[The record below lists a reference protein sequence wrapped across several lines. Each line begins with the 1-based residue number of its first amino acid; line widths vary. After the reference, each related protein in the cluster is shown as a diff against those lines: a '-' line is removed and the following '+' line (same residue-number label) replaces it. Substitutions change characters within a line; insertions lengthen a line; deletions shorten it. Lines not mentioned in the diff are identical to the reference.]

1 MIIKVGKSRAK
12 GEEYDVYML
21 VGNATNDAETKQSK
35 SGKAFSKVSV
45 AAQQNPDSTTMFVSV
60 MGFGG
65 LNATIG
71 SIKKGGSVFA
81 IGKLEKNEYNGKTT
95 WRAQPWGFRSIESI
109 ATGDYFVPDDK
120 PLPETHGTGF
130 AETNDTFDSQLADLP
145 F

>member
-1 MIIKVGKSRAK
+1 MIIKIGKTRAK

-21 VGNATNDAETKQSK
+21 VGKATGDAETKQSK
-35 SGKAFSKVSV
+35 AGKAFSKVSV
-45 AAQQNPDSTTMFVSV
+45 AAQQNPDSTTMFVTV

-81 IGKLEKNEYNGKTT
+81 IGKLEKNEYNGKTYWSLT
-95 WRAQPWGFRSIESI
+95 PEYAASAGGFFSGSFKPI
-109 ATGDYFVPDDK
+109 AKANNPIVEIT
-120 PLPETHGTGF
+120 ETE
-130 AETNDTFDSQLADLP
+130 ETLP